1 MNSRVIIQNKSERD
15 IKVNKNQTETSKT
28 MDAKLERLI
37 QKLNGNTAR
46 VHIAAARLD
55 AFFVELFNK
64 RANS

>member
-55 AFFVELFNK
+55 DFFVEPFNK
-64 RANS
+64 KANS

>member
-1 MNSRVIIQNKSERD
+1 M
-15 IKVNKNQTETSKT
+15 NKNQTETSKT

-55 AFFVELFNK
+55 DFFVEPFNK
-64 RANS
+64 KANS